1 MTNLN
6 SIYKI
11 INLIISIIFVLSIL
25 ASCTNERTEKKL
37 SDVSKVSD
45 VIVYSAPF
53 PETRSNIG
61 IKDMTYITSYLGEG
75 IVRTVNKTIKY
86 QMYNYDEGRL
96 YVFYD
101 YDSFDYQAVIIAVA
115 SEKSPSEI
123 VFDDL
128 KVGVSTIND
137 VEKMDPSTRKSF
149 VSYSR
154 ENEYFSIHLTNEGIV
169 FIYYTKENNQYIVSK
184 VKTQYT
190 SLSNSILQNDLIG
203 E

>member
-1 MTNLN
+1 MN
-6 SIYKI
+6 SFYKI
-11 INLIISIIFVLSIL
+11 INLILSVVLVLSIL
-25 ASCTNERTEKKL
+25 VSCTNESTEKKL
-37 SDVSKVSD
+37 SDDSKISD

-53 PETRSNIG
+53 PKTRSNIG
-61 IKDMTYITSYLGEG
+61 IKDMTFITSQLGEG
-75 IVRTVNKTIKY
+75 LVRTINEKIKY
-86 QMYNYDEGRL
+86 QMYDYDEGRL

-123 VFDDL
+123 VFDYL

-137 VEKMDPSTRKSF
+137 VERIDPSTKKSF
-149 VSYSR
+149 VSYSS
-154 ENEYFSIHLTNEGIV
+154 EDEYFSIHLTNEGIV

-184 VKTQYT
+184 VQTQYK
-190 SLSNSILQNDLIG
+190 SLSTSILQNDLIL

>member
-1 MTNLN
+1 MN